1 MKFHESDLTPKSGI
15 RMEGLFLL
23 GKNTNTVVI
32 KVILTHAESGGG
44 IPQIRY

>member
-32 KVILTHAESGGG
+32 KFILSEAKNPINPGPE
-44 IPQIRY
+44 